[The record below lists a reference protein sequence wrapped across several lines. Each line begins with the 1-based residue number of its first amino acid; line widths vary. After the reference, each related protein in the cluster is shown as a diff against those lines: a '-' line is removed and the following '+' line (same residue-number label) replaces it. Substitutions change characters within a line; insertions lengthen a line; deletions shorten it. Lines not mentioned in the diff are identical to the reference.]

1 MEQNI
6 QAQSGDN
13 STDVVEDVEGNME
26 VCVPEGLVHQV
37 RHPDYPNTSNLPGYM
52 QVLQIMLL

>member
-52 QVLQIMLL
+52 QVL